1 MKKRLTVLL
10 STLWM
15 GVAFGQEN
23 VVVDTTVLNSRVDT
37 NAQTVGGM
45 ITQKIEWRADAGLEL
60 LPADSTSVFLLV
72 SSTLDSTA
80 IARTATFTYL
90 ILDTGALVLPTLSAV
105 SSKGIFTVIPDT
117 IQSRFLPAEEGIDN
131 AVARPLAE
139 VPFNFVWWLEA
150 YWYWI
155 AAGVALLLIGYLV
168 WRYAKKPQAPPV
180 LVSEPERD
188 YYKEAM
194 DAIATLRGDALWE
207 RDMKGF
213 YIALG
218 DVVRTY
224 LTHRTGLPLAEQT
237 TSESVRMPYQK
248 WTAAQIESY
257 EFILTRADYVKFAK
271 GSWDV
276 AVHRDCLDKAT
287 ALITDFKPEQNV

>member
-10 STLWM
+10 SILWM

-23 VVVDTTVLNSRVDT
+23 AVVDTTVLNSRVDT

-45 ITQKIEWRADAGLEL
+45 ITQKVEWRADAGLEL

-80 IARTATFTYL
+80 LARTATFTYL

-180 LVSEPERD
+180 LVPEPERD

-237 TSESVRMPYQK
+237 TSESVRMLYQK